1 MTYASH
7 ADLGGELGHGRVVP
21 ESEDERFHAAWE
33 ARTLAVT
40 LATGGTGL
48 WNIDMTRSAR
58 ETLPDY
64 AALSYYEVWF
74 HGLVKLVIEHGL
86 AAADEIA
93 AGRRLRPAREVPR
106 ILRAHEVPGVLAR
119 GAPTERGVG
128 FPPRFAVGGRVR
140 TRSDIAPHHTRLPGY
155 LRGKLGVIER
165 VHGAH
170 VFADSNAQGLGEAPQ
185 WLYNV
190 VFDERDVWGG
200 DAPEQ
205 GFKVSIDAWEPYL
218 QPA

>member
-1 MTYASH
+1 
-7 ADLGGELGHGRVVP
+7 
-21 ESEDERFHAAWE
+21 
-33 ARTLAVT
+33 
-40 LATGGTGL
+40 
-48 WNIDMTRSAR
+48 
-58 ETLPDY
+58 
-64 AALSYYEVWF
+64 
-74 HGLVKLVIEHGL
+74 
-86 AAADEIA
+86 
-93 AGRRLRPAREVPR
+93 
-106 ILRAHEVPGVLAR
+106 
-119 GAPTERGVG
+119 
-128 FPPRFAVGGRVR
+128 
-140 TRSDIAPHHTRLPGY
+140 LPGY

-185 WLYNV
+185 WLYSV